1 MEPDRECSAWA
12 IVSLQGNA
20 PQKFQWTF
28 HYLIELPIPLI
39 LLSGLSLR
47 FSNRNHSTKRAT
59 HYKLNHFKL
68 LQGALVA
75 PCVICQ
81 SLMTWEGK
89 RKRWVLSEFFQR
101 SIECTMKIC
110 YIELRA
116 VPYKEPRLANVGNDL
131 KAGSRTDE
139 TFSRHQMFETMT
151 KRSPRQ
157 SLQHTTMS
165 TIGKVYLTMQWQ
177 R

>member
-1 MEPDRECSAWA
+1 
-12 IVSLQGNA
+12 
-20 PQKFQWTF
+20 
-28 HYLIELPIPLI
+28 
-39 LLSGLSLR
+39 
-47 FSNRNHSTKRAT
+47 
-59 HYKLNHFKL
+59 
-68 LQGALVA
+68 
-75 PCVICQ
+75 
-81 SLMTWEGK
+81 
-89 RKRWVLSEFFQR
+89 
-101 SIECTMKIC
+101 MKIC

-165 TIGKVYLTMQWQ
+165 TIGKVYLTMQ
-177 R
+177 